1 MLVNLAQ
8 AITLLKQGEVVAIPT
23 ETVYGLAAD
32 ARNECAIK
40 KVYSTKQRPA
50 SNPLIVH
57 IASSE
62 QVLDWATEFSP
73 LAKKMADAF
82 WPGPLTLVLPA
93 KESVSEIV
101 RAGEPTVALRIP
113 AHPLARELLLQSK
126 LGLAAPSANQYTQLS
141 PTSAQHVFDS
151 LGEDIPVLDGGA
163 CKVGIE
169 STIISVRHNEWQI
182 LRLGMITASELEAV
196 AGIPPLKDQTSV
208 PKAPGQH
215 RLHYSPK
222 TPIKLF
228 ESRDALL
235 TFAKTQAHCAL
246 LVIGD
251 KVTSDHTT
259 FNLPNDAANVAE
271 KLYDVLHQMDA
282 LNLTSLLIELPPPT
296 EQWLAIRDR
305 LQRASQKLN

>member
-151 LGEDIPVLDGGA
+151 LGKDIPVLDGGA
-163 CKVGIE
+163 CEVGIE

-196 AGIPPLKDQTSV
+196 AGIPPLKNQTSV

-235 TFAKTQAHCAL
+235 TFAKIQVRCAL

-251 KVTSDHTT
+251 KVISDHIT
-259 FNLPNDAANVAE
+259 FNLPNDAANAAE
-271 KLYDVLHQMDA
+271 KLYDILHQMDA
-282 LNLTSLLIELPPPT
+282 LNLRSLLIELPPPA